1 MIKHQRL
8 LRASPTRQTHDRRPL
23 GGAHGSGA
31 LKGSAGLNR
40 KICNRPGIELGDAS
54 AAFPSERRPHHTS
67 IERVC
72 QPVSDPLPIDREQLM
87 ECPAGIAASIRFHA
101 RELHHLA
108 PLLGL
113 FGDELAEVGRR
124 AWKCGGAPL
133 GTPRLHP
140 GSERAALTT
149 VLSLSTISAGVV
161 RHTPKPPRRMVLS
174 PASQSKAMRL
184 GR

>member
-101 RELHHLA
+101 RELHLTTLPHFSVSSAMSLPKSA
-108 PLLGL
+108 G
-113 FGDELAEVGRR
+113 E
-124 AWKCGGAPL
+124 
-133 GTPRLHP
+133 P
-140 GSERAALTT
+140 GSAVAPHSASRAFNLGSARAASIS
-149 VLSLSTISAGVV
+149 VLSLSAISAGVLRGAPMPV
-161 RHTPKPPRRMVLS
+161 QKLNS
-174 PASQSKAMRL
+174 
-184 GR
+184 